1 MTRNTHGGKL
11 TGAGRPKVYGPRF
24 ATTIQL
30 TKDEIETLDDD
41 DINEQIKMMV
51 KETYEELNSMGAKTK
66 YEPRRAITVQ
76 LDGETVQM
84 LQALGEMGF
93 GQGTTDQVTRI
104 VRQRVEGIKKKG
116 QPPQDSPTELEKA

>member
-1 MTRNTHGGKL
+1 VTVAVRQL
-11 TGAGRPKVYGPRF
+11 FYLPRF
-24 ATTIQL
+24 ATNLQL
-30 TKDEIETLDDD
+30 SKEEIETLDEE